1 MSKKTRTK
9 PTAAAKA
16 VEPKK
21 PVPFWKVVVGAT
33 LVLGVLAIYLNN
45 YSSADDAPLQYAAED
60 VVRDRPIH
68 AVHEMG
74 GGRPIRFLAKDKPQP
89 EISLPR
95 KRYNFGT
102 IRPRDVVRAKFV
114 IRNTGQGPLTISR
127 AFTTCGCT
135 TADITARVI
144 PPGKLAVVTVVFDA
158 GFHDTKGQHV
168 SRGVII
174 ESNDPDN
181 SKSEVWVEASVAM
194 G

>member
-1 MSKKTRTK
+1 MSKKTRKK
-9 PTAAAKA
+9 PTPVPA
-16 VEPKK
+16 KK
-21 PVPFWKVVVGAT
+21 PMPFWQVAVCAT
-33 LVLGVLAIYLNN
+33 LVLGAFAIYMNTS
-45 YSSADDAPLQYAAED
+45 SSADDAPLQYAEED

-95 KRYNFGT
+95 TRYNFGS
-102 IRPRDVVRAKFV
+102 IRPTDVVRAKFV

-135 TADITARVI
+135 KADITARVI
-144 PPGKLAVVTVVFDA
+144 PPGKLAVVTVIFDA

-181 SKSEVWVEASVAM
+181 AKSEVWVEATVAT